1 MLENSYVAFLIIKD
15 ETGEVKTITAEN
27 FKDVIT
33 ACEYSIK
40 ISEDD
45 NDLLD
50 DRFEELA
57 EAWYN
62 TEVKTPEKWEE
73 FNAKANSYTEQKN
86 ENKEEIRKC
95 ENTIKIIETF
105 AEVEGWK

>member
-27 FKDVIT
+27 FKGIIED
-33 ACEYSIK
+33 CECSIES
-40 ISEDD
+40 SEID

-50 DRFEELA
+50 ERFEELA

-62 TEVKTPEKWEE
+62 TEVKTSEKWEE

-86 ENKEEIRKC
+86 ENKEEIKKC
-95 ENTIKIIETF
+95 ENTIKIIETY
-105 AEVEGWK
+105 AEVNGWT